1 METFPYNIRSPNLN
15 FSDELSDK
23 AVLVAD
29 MASGYP
35 LLNKLFTFDPRT
47 IDFEIPCVPDADKQE
62 IMQFYED
69 NKDVPFYWLNK
80 QDKRRYEFIFVRK
93 PTCRLE
99 GRGDLWRMG
108 FSFRQSSS
116 ETS

>member
-1 METFPYNIRSPNLN
+1 MNTFPYYVRSPNLN
-15 FSDELSDK
+15 FRDELSDK
-23 AVLVAD
+23 AVLIGD
-29 MASGYP
+29 YASGYP

-47 IDFEIPCVPDADKQE
+47 LSFEMPCVPEADKLE

-69 NKDVPFYWLNK
+69 NKDVPFYWTNK
-80 QDKRRYEFIFVRK
+80 QDKTQYEIIFVRK

-108 FSFRQSSS
+108 FILRQSSP
-116 ETS
+116 

>member
-1 METFPYNIRSPNLN
+1 MNTFPYNIRSPNLN
-15 FSDELSDK
+15 FSDEPSDK

-47 IDFEIPCVPDADKQE
+47 FSFEIPCVPDVDKQE
-62 IMQFYED
+62 IMTFYEN
-69 NKDVPFYWLNK
+69 NKDVPFYWFNK
-80 QDKRRYEFIFVRK
+80 QDKTQYEVAFVSK

-99 GRGDLWRMG
+99 GRGDLWNITLNL
-108 FSFRQSSS
+108 RQSSP
-116 ETS
+116 